1 MKLCD
6 GNKLQCMHTFNVI
19 SLTNHSIMHF

>member
-1 MKLCD
+1 ME
-6 GNKLQCMHTFNVI
+6 NKLQCMHTFNVI